1 MNDGFIVCSAKQA
14 CNLMKHL
21 NDNDIVILSVLNK
34 KTFLHEKNR
43 NIKKK
48 NGEEL
53 IKQAEIISY
62 QDNDYFCTL
71 TLEGVLRDKDIIHN
85 ILFQQLE

>member
-48 NGEEL
+48 KGEEL
-53 IKQAEIISY
+53 IKQAETISY
-62 QDNDYFCTL
+62 KDNDYFC
-71 TLEGVLRDKDIIHN
+71 I
-85 ILFQQLE
+85 